1 MNKLKRKEKKM
12 KVIFLDVD
20 GVLNCNSTKQR
31 IPYYDFLGIEDR
43 LVEVLAKLVKR
54 TKAKI
59 ILSSSWRNGWIPN
72 EWGDQETHGIYLD
85 YKLAQYKLEIY
96 DYIPQISGWRRGAE
110 INEWLEEHGDVTE
123 YVIIDDEYFP
133 DFKDYKLGAHV
144 IRTSTKT
151 GLTEKHIKRAE
162 KILCGEDYVTEAEEN
177 EMLKE
182 SDIEHFGRAL

>member
-31 IPYYDFLGIEDR
+31 IPYYDYLGIEDR
-43 LVEVLAKLVKR
+43 FVELLADLVKN
-54 TKAKI
+54 TKARI
-59 ILSSSWRNGWIPN
+59 VLSSSWRDGWIPDKY
-72 EWGDQETHGIYLD
+72 GDQETHGIYLD

-96 DYIPQISGWRRGAE
+96 DYTPVLNGWCRGME
-110 INEWLEEHGDVTE
+110 IKEWLEKHDDVTD

-133 DFKDYKLGAHV
+133 DFKKYKVGAHV

-162 KILCGEDYVTEAEEN
+162 KVLCGEDYMTEAEEDN
-177 EMLKE
+177 MLKE
-182 SDIEHFGRAL
+182 SDFEHFGRSL